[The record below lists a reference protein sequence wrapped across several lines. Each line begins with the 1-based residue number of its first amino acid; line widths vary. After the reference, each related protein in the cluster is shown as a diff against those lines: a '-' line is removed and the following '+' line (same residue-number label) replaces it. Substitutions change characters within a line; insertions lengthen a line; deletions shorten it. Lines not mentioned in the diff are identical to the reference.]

1 MMWSLVYILL
11 LLLIATAR
19 TQGFRDKIADKKAK
33 IRAIR
38 LEKLVKSVEAENKI
52 PAFFKPT
59 AGSPAHRPQ
68 GPVVFSVAMDKKM
81 LPSCA
86 KGFTGTLRN
95 TGYKGDIVLATSPGS
110 EMGFL
115 KFLEKTSCIT
125 YEVDTV
131 SAKKDFEVP
140 HAQFGYSVNVL
151 RLFMYKWWVSM
162 YDKDAVI
169 LLSDFRDVLF
179 QSNPF
184 AFRPHAGLPTNNQ
197 LVIFHENFPLKMIY
211 RCRTNRQW
219 LQTCYGDTA
228 VGELEQNLV
237 SCSGTV
243 FGGRDAVLAYAH
255 MMVEQLD
262 PAVRWRNHPLVNTS
276 EFLYK
281 VQKQCK
287 HAGIDQG
294 FHNYLLHSKTL
305 EQWVDV
311 KEMLQGEGMVN
322 TIGAFFGT
330 KAVVQKNLTEWGIL
344 KGKPPQQ
351 TFHNW
356 DGQLSPVV
364 HQFDRFQQNHF
375 QGRYWE
381 FIKVISDQY
390 K

>member
-1 MMWSLVYILL
+1 MV
-11 LLLIATAR
+11 LIATAR
-19 TQGFRDKIADKKAK
+19 TQGFNDKIDDKKEK
-33 IRAIR
+33 IRDIR
-38 LEKLVKSVEAENKI
+38 LQKLVKSIEAENKI

-68 GPVVFSVAMDKKM
+68 GPVVFSVAMDKNL
-81 LPSCA
+81 LPAAA
-86 KGFTGTLRN
+86 KGFSGTLRN
-95 TGYKGDIVLATSPGS
+95 TGYKGDIVLAISPGVGV
-110 EMGFL
+110 GFL
-115 KFLEKTSCIT
+115 KYLEKTSCIT

-131 SAKKDFEVP
+131 STKKDIVYHQFKDFKVP
-140 HAQFGYSVNVL
+140 HTPFGYSVNVM

-162 YDKDAVI
+162 YDKDSVMF
-169 LLSDFRDVLF
+169 LSDFRDVLF

-184 AFRPHAGLPTNNQ
+184 AFRPHTWLPTNNQ

-211 RCRTNRQW
+211 RCPTNRNW
-219 LQTCYGDTA
+219 LQTCYGGTVVD
-228 VGELEQNLV
+228 ELEQNLV

-243 FGGRDAVLAYAH
+243 FGGRDAVLAYAD
-255 MMVEQLD
+255 MMVEQMN
-262 PAVRWRNHPLVNTS
+262 PALRWRNHPLVNTS
-276 EFLYK
+276 EFLYNM
-281 VQKQCK
+281 QKQCK
-287 HAGIDQG
+287 HTGIDQG

-311 KEMLQGEGMVN
+311 KEMLQGEGPVN